1 MRISYPAVGHD
12 ASFSS
17 ISADFCC
24 QFVSPKAHMRKRK
37 SWTIRA
43 KGVILSVSEIE
54 RRQLHKEVENIMSDD
69 SAAVLMRLLPPVGWN
84 DFATKQD
91 LETLGKF
98 MQLGFNNSLLDLR
111 NEMRKEFVDETGIL
125 RNSMHGEFV
134 DLRNGMQDE
143 FASFRNGMQDEF
155 ASFRKEVSTE
165 FSATHSEMNTEFA
178 AVRSEMNTEFAA
190 VRSEMNTEFAAVR
203 SELHHEIDG
212 LRKEMNAGFL
222 DLRKEMNN
230 QTHRMFMAMLG
241 INTLLMSVA
250 IAAFKLL

>member
-1 MRISYPAVGHD
+1 
-12 ASFSS
+12 
-17 ISADFCC
+17 
-24 QFVSPKAHMRKRK
+24 MRKRK
-37 SWTIRA
+37 SWTTRA

-69 SAAVLMRLLPPVGWN
+69 SAAVLMRLLPPVSWN

-91 LETLGKF
+91 LETLGNF
-98 MQLGFNNSLLDLR
+98 MQLSFNNSMLELR

-125 RNSMHGEFV
+125 RN
-134 DLRNGMQDE
+134 GMQDE
-143 FASFRNGMQDEF
+143 VASL
-155 ASFRKEVSTE
+155 RKEMYTE
-165 FSATHSEMNTEFA
+165 FSAM
-178 AVRSEMNTEFAA
+178 RSEMNT
-190 VRSEMNTEFAAVR
+190 
-203 SELHHEIDG
+203 
-212 LRKEMNAGFL
+212 GFL

>member
-1 MRISYPAVGHD
+1 
-12 ASFSS
+12 
-17 ISADFCC
+17 
-24 QFVSPKAHMRKRK
+24 MRKRK
-37 SWTIRA
+37 SWTTQA

-91 LETLGKF
+91 LETLGNF
-98 MQLGFNNSLLDLR
+98 MQLSFNNSMLELR

-125 RNSMHGEFV
+125 RNGMHGEFA
-134 DLRNGMQDE
+134 DLR
-143 FASFRNGMQDEF
+143 
-155 ASFRKEVSTE
+155 K
-165 FSATHSEMNTEFA
+165 EMNTEFT

-203 SELHHEIDG
+203 SELHHGIDG
-212 LRKEMNAGFL
+212 LRKEMNTEFAALRSELHHEVDGLRKELNAGFL

>member
-1 MRISYPAVGHD
+1 
-12 ASFSS
+12 
-17 ISADFCC
+17 
-24 QFVSPKAHMRKRK
+24 
-37 SWTIRA
+37 
-43 KGVILSVSEIE
+43 
-54 RRQLHKEVENIMSDD
+54 MSDD

-98 MQLGFNNSLLDLR
+98 MQLGFNNSLLELR
-111 NEMRKEFVDETGIL
+111 NELRKEFVDETGIL
-125 RNSMHGEFV
+125 RNSMHGEFA
-134 DLRNGMQDE
+134 DL
-143 FASFRNGMQDEF
+143 RNGMQDEF

-165 FSATHSEMNTEFA
+165 FSAT
-178 AVRSEMNTEFAA
+178 
-190 VRSEMNTEFAAVR
+190 RSEMNTEFAAVR

-212 LRKEMNAGFL
+212 LRKEMNTEFAAVRSEMNAGFL

>member
-1 MRISYPAVGHD
+1 
-12 ASFSS
+12 
-17 ISADFCC
+17 
-24 QFVSPKAHMRKRK
+24 
-37 SWTIRA
+37 
-43 KGVILSVSEIE
+43 VSEIE

-98 MQLGFNNSLLDLR
+98 MQLGFNNSLLELR
-111 NEMRKEFVDETGIL
+111 ND
-125 RNSMHGEFV
+125 
-134 DLRNGMQDE
+134 
-143 FASFRNGMQDEF
+143 
-155 ASFRKEVSTE
+155 
-165 FSATHSEMNTEFA
+165 MNTEFA
-178 AVRSEMNTEFAA
+178 SLRKEMHTELATVRSEMHTEFGTVRSEMNIEFAA
-190 VRSEMNTEFAAVR
+190 IRSD
-203 SELHHEIDG
+203 LHHEIDG
-212 LRKEMNAGFL
+212 LRKEIYTEFAAIRSELRHEVDGMRKEMNEGFLDLRKEMNAGFL

>member
-1 MRISYPAVGHD
+1 
-12 ASFSS
+12 
-17 ISADFCC
+17 
-24 QFVSPKAHMRKRK
+24 
-37 SWTIRA
+37 
-43 KGVILSVSEIE
+43 
-54 RRQLHKEVENIMSDD
+54 MSDD

-98 MQLGFNNSLLDLR
+98 MQLGFNNSLLELR
-111 NEMRKEFVDETGIL
+111 NELRKEFVDETGIL
-125 RNSMHGEFV
+125 RNSMHGEFA
-134 DLRNGMQDE
+134 DLRNGL
-143 FASFRNGMQDEF
+143 QDEF

-165 FSATHSEMNTEFA
+165 FSAT
-178 AVRSEMNTEFAA
+178 
-190 VRSEMNTEFAAVR
+190 RSEMNTEFAAVR
-203 SELHHEIDG
+203 SELRYEIDG

>member
-1 MRISYPAVGHD
+1 
-12 ASFSS
+12 
-17 ISADFCC
+17 
-24 QFVSPKAHMRKRK
+24 
-37 SWTIRA
+37 
-43 KGVILSVSEIE
+43 
-54 RRQLHKEVENIMSDD
+54 MSDD

-134 DLRNGMQDE
+134 DLRNSMQDE
-143 FASFRNGMQDEF
+143 VTSLRNGMQDEF

-178 AVRSEMNTEFAA
+178 AVRSE
-190 VRSEMNTEFAAVR
+190 
-203 SELHHEIDG
+203 LHHEIDG
-212 LRKEMNAGFL
+212 LRKEMNTGFL
-222 DLRKEMNN
+222 DLRKEMNH

>member
-1 MRISYPAVGHD
+1 
-12 ASFSS
+12 
-17 ISADFCC
+17 
-24 QFVSPKAHMRKRK
+24 
-37 SWTIRA
+37 
-43 KGVILSVSEIE
+43 
-54 RRQLHKEVENIMSDD
+54 MSDD

-98 MQLGFNNSLLDLR
+98 MQLGFNNSLLELR
-111 NEMRKEFVDETGIL
+111 NELRKEFVDETGIL
-125 RNSMHGEFV
+125 RSSMHGEFV
-134 DLRNGMQDE
+134 DLR
-143 FASFRNGMQDEF
+143 
-155 ASFRKEVSTE
+155 KEMRS
-165 FSATHSEMNTEFA
+165 EFA
-178 AVRSEMNTEFAA
+178 AVRSELHHEIDGLRKEMNTEFAA

-222 DLRKEMNN
+222 DLRKEMNH

>member
-1 MRISYPAVGHD
+1 
-12 ASFSS
+12 
-17 ISADFCC
+17 
-24 QFVSPKAHMRKRK
+24 
-37 SWTIRA
+37 
-43 KGVILSVSEIE
+43 
-54 RRQLHKEVENIMSDD
+54 MSDD

-98 MQLGFNNSLLDLR
+98 MQLGFNNSLL
-111 NEMRKEFVDETGIL
+111 EMRNDTSSEFVSL
-125 RNSMHGEFV
+125 
-134 DLRNGMQDE
+134 
-143 FASFRNGMQDEF
+143 
-155 ASFRKEVSTE
+155 RKE
-165 FSATHSEMNTEFA
+165 MYTEFA

-190 VRSEMNTEFAAVR
+190 VRSEMNTEFATLRSQMHTEFAAVR
-203 SELHHEIDG
+203 SELYHEIDG

-222 DLRKEMNN
+222 DLRKEMNH

>member
-1 MRISYPAVGHD
+1 M
-12 ASFSS
+12 
-17 ISADFCC
+17 
-24 QFVSPKAHMRKRK
+24 
-37 SWTIRA
+37 
-43 KGVILSVSEIE
+43 SVSEIE

-91 LETLGKF
+91 LETLGNF
-98 MQLGFNNSLLDLR
+98 MQLSFNNSMLELR

-134 DLRNGMQDE
+134 DLR
-143 FASFRNGMQDEF
+143 
-155 ASFRKEVSTE
+155 KEMRSE
-165 FSATHSEMNTEFA
+165 FS
-178 AVRSEMNTEFAA
+178 A

-203 SELHHEIDG
+203 SELRYEIDG
-212 LRKEMNAGFL
+212 LRKEMNTGFL

>member
-1 MRISYPAVGHD
+1 
-12 ASFSS
+12 
-17 ISADFCC
+17 
-24 QFVSPKAHMRKRK
+24 
-37 SWTIRA
+37 
-43 KGVILSVSEIE
+43 
-54 RRQLHKEVENIMSDD
+54 MSDD

-98 MQLGFNNSLLDLR
+98 MQLGFNNSLLELR
-111 NEMRKEFVDETGIL
+111 NELRKEFVDETGIL
-125 RNSMHGEFV
+125 RNGMHGEFV

-143 FASFRNGMQDEF
+143 FV
-155 ASFRKEVSTE
+155 SFRKEVSTE
-165 FSATHSEMNTEFA
+165 FSAT
-178 AVRSEMNTEFAA
+178 
-190 VRSEMNTEFAAVR
+190 RSEMNTEFAAVR
-203 SELHHEIDG
+203 SELQHEIDG
-212 LRKEMNAGFL
+212 LRKEMNTGFL

>member
-1 MRISYPAVGHD
+1 
-12 ASFSS
+12 
-17 ISADFCC
+17 
-24 QFVSPKAHMRKRK
+24 
-37 SWTIRA
+37 
-43 KGVILSVSEIE
+43 VSEIE

-98 MQLGFNNSLLDLR
+98 MQLGFNNSLLELR
-111 NEMRKEFVDETGIL
+111 N
-125 RNSMHGEFV
+125 
-134 DLRNGMQDE
+134 
-143 FASFRNGMQDEF
+143 
-155 ASFRKEVSTE
+155 
-165 FSATHSEMNTEFA
+165 EMNTEFA
-178 AVRSEMNTEFAA
+178 AVRSELHHEIDGLRKEMNTEFAA

>member
-1 MRISYPAVGHD
+1 
-12 ASFSS
+12 
-17 ISADFCC
+17 
-24 QFVSPKAHMRKRK
+24 
-37 SWTIRA
+37 
-43 KGVILSVSEIE
+43 
-54 RRQLHKEVENIMSDD
+54 MSDD

-134 DLRNGMQDE
+134 DLR
-143 FASFRNGMQDEF
+143 
-155 ASFRKEVSTE
+155 KEM
-165 FSATHSEMNTEFA
+165 H
-178 AVRSEMNTEFAA
+178 
-190 VRSEMNTEFAAVR
+190 TEFAAVR

-222 DLRKEMNN
+222 DLRKEMNH

>member
-1 MRISYPAVGHD
+1 
-12 ASFSS
+12 
-17 ISADFCC
+17 
-24 QFVSPKAHMRKRK
+24 
-37 SWTIRA
+37 
-43 KGVILSVSEIE
+43 
-54 RRQLHKEVENIMSDD
+54 MSDD

-98 MQLGFNNSLLDLR
+98 MQLGFNNSLLELR
-111 NEMRKEFVDETGIL
+111 NELRKEFVDETGIL

-134 DLRNGMQDE
+134 DLR
-143 FASFRNGMQDEF
+143 
-155 ASFRKEVSTE
+155 KEMRS
-165 FSATHSEMNTEFA
+165 EFA
-178 AVRSEMNTEFAA
+178 AVRSELHHEIDGL
-190 VRSEMNTEFAAVR
+190 RKEMNAEFAAVR

-222 DLRKEMNN
+222 DLRKEMNH

>member
-1 MRISYPAVGHD
+1 
-12 ASFSS
+12 
-17 ISADFCC
+17 
-24 QFVSPKAHMRKRK
+24 
-37 SWTIRA
+37 
-43 KGVILSVSEIE
+43 
-54 RRQLHKEVENIMSDD
+54 MSDD

-143 FASFRNGMQDEF
+143 FASFR
-155 ASFRKEVSTE
+155 KEVSTE

-190 VRSEMNTEFAAVR
+190 IR

-212 LRKEMNAGFL
+212 LRKEMNVGFL
-222 DLRKEMNN
+222 DLRKEMNH

>member
-1 MRISYPAVGHD
+1 
-12 ASFSS
+12 
-17 ISADFCC
+17 
-24 QFVSPKAHMRKRK
+24 
-37 SWTIRA
+37 
-43 KGVILSVSEIE
+43 
-54 RRQLHKEVENIMSDD
+54 MSDD

-98 MQLGFNNSLLDLR
+98 MQLGFNNSLLELR
-111 NEMRKEFVDETGIL
+111 NELRKEFVDETGIL
-125 RNSMHGEFV
+125 RNSMHGEFA
-134 DLRNGMQDE
+134 DLR
-143 FASFRNGMQDEF
+143 
-155 ASFRKEVSTE
+155 KEMRSE
-165 FSATHSEMNTEFA
+165 FS
-178 AVRSEMNTEFAA
+178 A

-212 LRKEMNAGFL
+212 LRKEMNTGFL

>member
-1 MRISYPAVGHD
+1 
-12 ASFSS
+12 
-17 ISADFCC
+17 
-24 QFVSPKAHMRKRK
+24 
-37 SWTIRA
+37 
-43 KGVILSVSEIE
+43 
-54 RRQLHKEVENIMSDD
+54 MSDD

-91 LETLGKF
+91 LETLGNF
-98 MQLGFNNSLLDLR
+98 MQLSFNNSMLELR

-125 RNSMHGEFV
+125 RNGMHGEFA
-134 DLRNGMQDE
+134 DLRKEMQ
-143 FASFRNGMQDEF
+143 S
-155 ASFRKEVSTE
+155 
-165 FSATHSEMNTEFA
+165 
-178 AVRSEMNTEFAA
+178 
-190 VRSEMNTEFAAVR
+190 EFAAVR
-203 SELHHEIDG
+203 SELHHEIDGLRKEMNTEFAALRSELHHEVDG

>member
-1 MRISYPAVGHD
+1 M
-12 ASFSS
+12 
-17 ISADFCC
+17 
-24 QFVSPKAHMRKRK
+24 
-37 SWTIRA
+37 
-43 KGVILSVSEIE
+43 SVSEIE

-98 MQLGFNNSLLDLR
+98 MQLGFNNSLL
-111 NEMRKEFVDETGIL
+111 EMRNDM
-125 RNSMHGEFV
+125 SS
-134 DLRNGMQDE
+134 E
-143 FASFRNGMQDEF
+143 FASL
-155 ASFRKEVSTE
+155 RKEMYTE
-165 FSATHSEMNTEFA
+165 FGT
-178 AVRSEMNTEFAA
+178 

-222 DLRKEMNN
+222 DLRKEMNH